1 MFFLFWSDSLSTIFQ
16 PCSRTRPTPINP
28 PPPNGHDRC
37 LVLRFTRKA
46 VRAKTQGRAVQR
58 PQASGRQRRCEALL
72 PHQALH
78 EAARALHSGHG
89 VGARDTRSEE
99 VQPSLGGLSFSRV
112 WDGMGWDGMR
122 EPLLSKYCIIWSL
135 WLPGS
140 VIQKYQRLRCLLAA
154 LTNEPTEV
162 HSFAITSSTTSTTR
176 IWKSLQQSFEAP
188 HLFAH

>member
-112 WDGMGWDGMR
+112 WDGMGWDEGATFKQILHNMESVAPWECHPKVPAPKMFVGR
-122 EPLLSKYCIIWSL
+122 TDERTD
-135 WLPGS
+135 GS
-140 VIQKYQRLRCLLAA
+140 SQLCNHKFYNFYNSNLEISATVL
-154 LTNEPTEV
+154 
-162 HSFAITSSTTSTTR
+162 
-176 IWKSLQQSFEAP
+176 
-188 HLFAH
+188 